1 MALWDV
7 GDGQLVECQQ
17 PQVIEVDLLLYMCPP
32 SISLVL
38 IASCSR
44 FKSLQGNSPIWS
56 LCDTECGSL
65 VTGGES
71 GAVVRTAFGKKESE
85 EVDTSLV
92 EAR

>member
-1 MALWDV
+1 MT
-7 GDGQLVECQQ
+7 
-17 PQVIEVDLLLYMCPP
+17 
-32 SISLVL
+32 
-38 IASCSR
+38 
-44 FKSLQGNSPIWS
+44 
-56 LCDTECGSL
+56 LCETKGGSL

>member
-1 MALWDV
+1 MV
-7 GDGQLVECQQ
+7 
-17 PQVIEVDLLLYMCPP
+17 LL
-32 SISLVL
+32 
-38 IASCSR
+38 ASCFS
-44 FKSLQGNSPIWS
+44 FESLQGNSPIWS

-71 GAVVRTAFGKKESE
+71 GAVVRTLFGKKGSE

>member
-1 MALWDV
+1 MV
-7 GDGQLVECQQ
+7 
-17 PQVIEVDLLLYMCPP
+17 LL
-32 SISLVL
+32 
-38 IASCSR
+38 ASCFR
-44 FKSLQGNSPIWS
+44 FESLQGNSPIWS
-56 LCDTECGSL
+56 LCDTEGGPL